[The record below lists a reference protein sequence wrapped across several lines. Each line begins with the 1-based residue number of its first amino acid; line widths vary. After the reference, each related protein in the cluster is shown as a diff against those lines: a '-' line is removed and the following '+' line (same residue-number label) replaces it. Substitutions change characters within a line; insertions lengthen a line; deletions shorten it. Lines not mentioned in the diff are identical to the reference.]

1 MNILITGG
9 CGFLGARLAR
19 ALLAQGT
26 LSLGGALGLRADDN
40 FEDLIRDYV
49 RENRAAVKLALASK
63 PQ

>member
-26 LSLGGALGLRADDN
+26 LSLGVLGLRADDN